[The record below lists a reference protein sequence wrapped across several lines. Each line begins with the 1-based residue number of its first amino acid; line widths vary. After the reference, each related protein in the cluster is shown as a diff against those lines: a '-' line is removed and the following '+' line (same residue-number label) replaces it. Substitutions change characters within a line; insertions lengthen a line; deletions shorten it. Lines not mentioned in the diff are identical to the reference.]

1 MQITER
7 PAGRLAQGGTE
18 RQPGV
23 KWFPI
28 LLAALSVFRAVSSFR
43 VFAALPASKTFPVLT
58 ALAALSAFFMGCAGG
73 PSTARLGVA
82 KGNFITVLIDPG
94 HGGKDNGGTSGRLA
108 PFQKEKDLTLD
119 TAKRV
124 RDELKRAGLR
134 TLMTREDDHF
144 VELDDRVAMGNQLGA
159 GAILVSIH
167 YNATGSSRP
176 NGVQTFFWHANSH
189 GLATR
194 IQQAVVSSTGE
205 TNNGVTRRRLRLTRN
220 PEIPCVLCECA
231 YLTNPTENAKVAQD
245 NYRQLIANGIASGI
259 LQEYR
264 LGDEGIPSVPEI
276 WAPLSRGFDKYA
288 PTKKGKKHVRHTDE
302 DARG

>member
-1 MQITER
+1 MQITNR
-7 PAGRLAQGGTE
+7 PAGRLAQAGTE
-18 RQPGV
+18 RQPGI
-23 KWFPI
+23 KRFPT
-28 LLAALSVFRAVSSFR
+28 LLAVLSAFRSLTSRGA
-43 VFAALPASKTFPVLT
+43 FPTMT
-58 ALAALSAFFMGCAGG
+58 ALAASSALLMGCAHG
-73 PSTARLGVA
+73 PSAARLGAA
-82 KGNFITVLIDPG
+82 KGNFNTVLIDPG
-94 HGGKDNGGTSGRLA
+94 HGGKDSGGTSGRLA
-108 PFQKEKDLTLD
+108 PFQREKDLTLD

-144 VELDDRVAMGNQLGA
+144 VELDDRVAMANQLGA
-159 GAILVSIH
+159 HAILVSIH

-220 PEIPCVLCECA
+220 PDIPCVLCECA

-245 NYRQLIANGIASGI
+245 NYRQLIANGIANGI
-259 LQEYR
+259 LQQYR
-264 LGDEGIPSVPEI
+264 LGDEGIAPVPEI
-276 WAPLSRGFDKYA
+276 WAPLSRGSDKYT
-288 PTKKGKKHVRHTDE
+288 PTKRGTKHVHQSDE

>member
-1 MQITER
+1 MQITKR
-7 PAGRLAQGGTE
+7 PAGRLTQAGTK

-23 KWFPI
+23 KRFPTS
-28 LLAALSVFRAVSSFR
+28 LAALSVFRGLTSLGAF
-43 VFAALPASKTFPVLT
+43 PAMTALT
-58 ALAALSAFFMGCAGG
+58 ALSALFVGCATG
-73 PSTARLGVA
+73 PSGARLGAA
-82 KGNFITVLIDPG
+82 KGNFSTVLIDPG
-94 HGGKDNGGTSGRLA
+94 HGGKDNGGTSGRST

-176 NGVQTFFWHANSH
+176 IGVQTFFWHANSH

-194 IQQAVVSSTGE
+194 IQQAVVNSTGE
-205 TNNGVTRRRLRLTRN
+205 TNNGVTRRRLRMTRN
-220 PEIPCVLCECA
+220 PDIPCVLCECA
-231 YLTNPTENAKVAQD
+231 YLTNATENAKVAQD
-245 NYRQLIANGIASGI
+245 SYRQLIANGIANGI
-259 LQEYR
+259 LQQYR
-264 LGDEGIPSVPEI
+264 LGDEGIPPVPEVS
-276 WAPLSRGFDKYA
+276 APLSKASDKYT
-288 PTKKGKKHVRHTDE
+288 PTKKRKKHVRHTDE
-302 DARG
+302 DGRG

>member
-1 MQITER
+1 V
-7 PAGRLAQGGTE
+7 RLF
-18 RQPGV
+18 RL
-23 KWFPI
+23 FP
-28 LLAALSVFRAVSSFR
+28 
-43 VFAALPASKTFPVLT
+43 ALPASRAFPALV
-58 ALAALSAFFMGCAGG
+58 ALATLSAFFMGCAGG
-73 PSTARLGVA
+73 PGAGRLGAA
-82 KGNFITVLIDPG
+82 KGNFTTVLIDPG
-94 HGGKDNGGTSGRLA
+94 HGGKDNGGTSGRLTPA
-108 PFQKEKDLTLD
+108 QREKDLTLD

-124 RDELKRAGLR
+124 RDELRRAGLR

-176 NGVQTFFWHANSH
+176 NGVETFFWHANSH

-205 TNNGVTRRRLRLTRN
+205 TNNGVTRRRLRMTRN
-220 PEIPCVLCECA
+220 PDIPCVLCECA

-245 NYRQLIANGIASGI
+245 NYRQLIANGIANGI
-259 LQEYR
+259 LQQYR

-276 WAPLSRGFDKYA
+276 WAPLSKASDKYT
-288 PTKKGKKHVRHTDE
+288 PTKKGRKGKKQVHPSDE